1 MIIQEEGD
9 QQSKILYDL
18 VSMIINTLKLPP
30 LPFPLSTPYPSS
42 YSSTSSSSSS
52 SKRQPWWMTIL
63 LKFPYDSPAVLVSL
77 FLCIYLA
84 LMLFGSVI
92 FLTGLLLLP
101 WITVLV
107 VVFYA
112 AAFVSNVS
120 FMGRFFLGSIGVAL
134 ARGCSRGDK
143 ANMLLKRHDNVK

>member
-1 MIIQEEGD
+1 MIIQEEED

-30 LPFPLSTPYPSS
+30 LPFPFSTPYPSYS
-42 YSSTSSSSSS
+42 PSSASSSTS
-52 SKRQPWWMTIL
+52 KTQPWWMTVL

-77 FLCIYLA
+77 FLFVCLA

-120 FMGRFFLGSIGVAL
+120 FMGRFVLGSIGVAL

-143 ANMLLKRHDNVK
+143 ANILLKR